1 MEPLQIQLILEIL
14 GRPAENVKQALA
26 SIVTKLSNEQQVKIL
41 EHTFHEPVPVKDAV
55 NLYTAFAD
63 ITLEIRSL
71 DAYFNVLFMYLPSH
85 VELLYPEQ
93 IILTNAELNA
103 FANSIMQRMHQ
114 YDAVVKNAL
123 VERDIFLKKVQE
135 LAPHVF
141 HEIAKVAPAPS
152 ATQHGTPRDSNS
164 ATKKKSPRKT
174 ASKKASRT
182 PKQKHAPQR
191 TKKKL

>member
-41 EHTFHEPVPVKDAV
+41 EHTLHEPVPVKDV
-55 NLYTAFAD
+55 KDLYTAFAD

-85 VELLYPEQ
+85 VELLYPEN
-93 IILTNAELNA
+93 ISLSNAELNA

-114 YDAVVKNAL
+114 YDATVKNVL
-123 VERDIFLKKVQE
+123 VERDIFLRKIQE
-135 LAPHVF
+135 LAPQVLSD
-141 HEIAKVAPAPS
+141 ITKVAPAPS
-152 ATQHGTPRDSNS
+152 ATPLGTPKEPAASKQKRASQR
-164 ATKKKSPRKT
+164 AKKKR
-174 ASKKASRT
+174 
-182 PKQKHAPQR
+182 
-191 TKKKL
+191 